1 MCRLVR
7 ESPPCST
14 EFPHLLSTVMAT
26 NTTQEDDDG
35 FVKLDMDSIAHQEGQ
50 LTVVMCGKVQTG
62 KSSLINSLAGA
73 VIAKENLSPINQSLG
88 FSAYGTQVVVSDG
101 MQQKTIDVLL
111 CDTPGLGAAF
121 GNSEEVF
128 QQVVEKVKDAD
139 LLVYCLDMRMRLEQ
153 DDMDGIVKLTSHL
166 GKEIWRNAVFALTY
180 ANVVSPP
187 PHSASTAD
195 KVQFFQRSLSEW
207 QAVIKQVLKNK
218 TAVSED
224 VIANVSIVPVGYQKY
239 RPPDSSDWFSSFWK
253 EVFNKAKEKSVFEG
267 IDRNNLT
274 IITTTKSWF
283 HYGVG
288 VLAGVAVGAVTG
300 GIGLGVV
307 GAAVG
312 GGLGGVG
319 GGATVAIAKNLSPCK
334 VYKKKH

>member
-1 MCRLVR
+1 MIG
-7 ESPPCST
+7 
-14 EFPHLLSTVMAT
+14 A
-26 NTTQEDDDG
+26 
-35 FVKLDMDSIAHQEGQ
+35 
-50 LTVVMCGKVQTG
+50 
-62 KSSLINSLAGA
+62 LAGIE
-73 VIAKENLSPINQSLG
+73 VAKENLSPKDQSLEDTV
-88 FSAYGTQVVVSDG
+88 YGTQVVVSDG
-101 MQQKTIDVLL
+101 KQQKTIDVLL
-111 CDTPGLGAAF
+111 WDTPGLGAAF

-128 QQVVEKVKDAD
+128 QQVAEKAKDAD

-153 DDMDGIVKLTSHL
+153 DDVDGIVKLTSHL
-166 GKEIWRNAVFALTY
+166 GNEIWRNTVFALTY
-180 ANVVSPP
+180 ANVVNPP
-187 PHSASTAD
+187 PHSTAD
-195 KVQFFQRSLSEW
+195 KVHFFQRSLSEW

-239 RPPDSSDWFSSFWK
+239 PPPDGSDWFSSFWK
-253 EVFNKAKEKSVFEG
+253 EVFNKAKENSVFEG

-288 VLAGVAVGAVTG
+288 VLAGVAVGALTG
-300 GIGLGVV
+300 RIGLGVV

-319 GGATVAIAKNLSPCK
+319 GGAAVAILQRTSHPAKCTRKDTNLSSDGN
-334 VYKKKH
+334 

>member
-1 MCRLVR
+1 M
-7 ESPPCST
+7 PPRST
-14 EFPHLLSTVMAT
+14 EFLRLSRVMTSQA
-26 NTTQEDDDG
+26 TQEDDG
-35 FVKLDMDSIAHQEGQ
+35 FEELDMGSVAHQKGQ

-73 VIAKENLSPINQSLG
+73 VIAKENLSPMNQSLG

-101 MQQKTIDVLL
+101 KHQKTIDVLL

-128 QQVVEKVKDAD
+128 QQVAEKVKDAD

-153 DDMDGIVKLTSHL
+153 DDVDGIVKLTNSL

-180 ANVVSPP
+180 ANVVNPP
-187 PHSASTAD
+187 PHSTAD

-207 QAVIKQVLKNK
+207 QAVIKQVLQNK
-218 TAVSED
+218 ATLSEGL
-224 VIANVSIVPVGYQKY
+224 ITNVSIVPVGYQKY
-239 RPPDSSDWFSSFWK
+239 PPPDGSDWFSSFWK
-253 EVFNKAKEKSVFEG
+253 GVFHKAKDNSVFEG
-267 IDRNNLT
+267 IDRNSLT
-274 IITTTKSWF
+274 VITVTNSWL
-283 HYGVG
+283 HYGMG
-288 VLAGVAVGAVTG
+288 VLAGVAVGALTG

-319 GGATVAIAKNLSPCK
+319 GGAAVAIAKNLSPCK
-334 VYKKKH
+334 VYKKRH

>member
-1 MCRLVR
+1 
-7 ESPPCST
+7 
-14 EFPHLLSTVMAT
+14 MAT
-26 NTTQEDDDG
+26 QSQETDSERDSD
-35 FVKLDMDSIAHQEGQ
+35 FEQLDIDSTAHQKGQ
-50 LTVVMCGKVQTG
+50 LTVVVCGKVQTG
-62 KSSLINSLAGA
+62 KSSLINSLAGTE
-73 VIAKENLSPINQSLG
+73 VAKENVSPMNQSLEG
-88 FSAYGTQVVVSDG
+88 TVYGTQVVVSDG
-101 MQQKTIDVLL
+101 KQQKTIDVLL

-139 LLVYCLDMRMRLEQ
+139 LMVYCLDMRMRMEQ
-153 DDMDGIVKLTSHL
+153 DDVDGIVKLTSHL

-180 ANVVSPP
+180 ANVVNPP
-187 PHSASTAD
+187 PHSTAD
-195 KVQFFQRSLSEW
+195 KVHFFQRSLSEW

-218 TAVSED
+218 TALSED
-224 VIANVSIVPVGYQKY
+224 VITNVSIVPVGYRKY
-239 RPPDSSDWFSSFWK
+239 PPPDGSDWFSSFWK
-253 EVFNKAKEKSVFEG
+253 EVFNKAKDNSVFEG

-288 VLAGVAVGAVTG
+288 VLAGVAVGALTG

-319 GGATVAIAKNLSPCK
+319 GGATVAIMKHLSPTKSCK
-334 VYKKKH
+334 KE